1 MAVEILPLEEIK
13 QRIGT
18 ELGVSDWLPIDQDR
32 IDAFADCTMD
42 HQWIHVDQAASAKGP
57 FGKTIAHGYLTLSL
71 LSHFSENHMVVPQGA
86 VIVIN
91 YGMNKVRFIA
101 PVLVG
106 SRIRDRIFLAAVEE
120 KSNGRV
126 VVTTSHTVEI
136 EGQEKPALVAE
147 MLTMFDVKK

>member
-1 MAVEILPLEEIK
+1 MAVQILPLEEIK

-57 FGKTIAHGYLTLSL
+57 FGKTIAHGYLTVSL

-86 VIVIN
+86 LIAIN
-91 YGMNKVRFIA
+91 YGLNKVRLMA
-101 PVLVG
+101 PVVVG
-106 SRIRDRIFLAAVEE
+106 ARIRDRIFLTEVEE
-120 KSNGRV
+120 KSNGRI

-136 EGQEKPALVAE
+136 EGQEKPAMFAE
-147 MLTMFDVKK
+147 MLTMFDTEK

>member
-1 MAVEILPLEEIK
+1 MAVQVLSLEEIK
-13 QRIGT
+13 QRINT

-71 LSHFSENHMVVPQGA
+71 LSHFSENHMVIPQGA
-86 VIVIN
+86 VIAIN
-91 YGMNKVRFIA
+91 YGMDKVRLIA

-106 SRIRDRIFLAAVEE
+106 SRIRDRIFLTGVEE
-120 KSNGRV
+120 KSNGRI

-136 EGQEKPALVAE
+136 KGQEKPAMFAE
-147 MLTMFDVKK
+147 MLTLFDTAK